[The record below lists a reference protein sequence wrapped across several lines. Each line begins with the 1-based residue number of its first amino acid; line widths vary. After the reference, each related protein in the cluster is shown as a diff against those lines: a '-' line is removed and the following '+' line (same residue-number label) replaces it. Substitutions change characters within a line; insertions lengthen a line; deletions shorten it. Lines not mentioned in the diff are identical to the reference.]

1 MIDEQQLLRAI
12 MRSESA
18 YEYYIENKRYH
29 QALRIYEA
37 NQTLYGFLCMYSL
50 DCSEEILDVVFDYIF
65 HLEDWFAQFKRL
77 KKTNPG
83 LEDAFVFEKLEHSIS
98 YPKEFKQFLKI
109 Y

>member
-1 MIDEQQLLRAI
+1 MIEKQLLRSI

-18 YEYYIENKRYH
+18 YAYYLENKRYH
-29 QALRIYEA
+29 QALRIFKA
-37 NQTLYGFLCMYSL
+37 NQTVYGFLCMYSL
-50 DCSEEILDVVFDYIF
+50 DCSEEILELVHDYIF

-83 LEDAFVFEKLEHSIS
+83 LEDTFVFEQLENGIT
-98 YPKEFKQFLKI
+98 YPKDFKQFLKI